1 MAFRTLSRLGVWVV
15 GIGALQACSSG
26 ADPGPAAAQGGFA
39 GVAGGLAM
47 GGGGPGGGG
56 APGAGGYVSGTG
68 NTPGQGGSVT
78 VGGSTSAGGSMSVG
92 GTTSAGGAGA
102 GGGGAGM
109 GGSGAGGAPAEK
121 PPCIANA
128 GTDVLMMGDS
138 YVTGALGSPALQP
151 ALAKVFPSAA
161 QFRNVAVAGVSMAS
175 GGIGALIPTQFNGK
189 PKLVIMDGGGNDI
202 LICSAVM
209 YPGCNTMCNAP
220 GSSSL
225 QICKDIVTS
234 GTAAAAKL
242 FDTMSAAGVKD
253 IVYFFYPHPPTNNG
267 GMKEIDDYSEP
278 IARKSCEDYAGK
290 NGGKTRCYWVSTTKP
305 FADAGGDINAAN
317 FWSDGI
323 HPSAKGQDII
333 AGEIN
338 KVLTAHCLGQTS
350 SSGCCQ

>member
-26 ADPGPAAAQGGFA
+26 ADPGPAAGQGGFA

-78 VGGSTSAGGSMSVG
+78 VGGTTSAGGTMSVGGTTSAGGTMSVGGTTSAGGSMSVG

-202 LICSAVM
+202 LICSAAM
-209 YPGCNTMCNAP
+209 YPGCNTMCN
-220 GSSSL
+220 
-225 QICKDIVTS
+225 
-234 GTAAAAKL
+234 
-242 FDTMSAAGVKD
+242 
-253 IVYFFYPHPPTNNG
+253 
-267 GMKEIDDYSEP
+267 
-278 IARKSCEDYAGK
+278 
-290 NGGKTRCYWVSTTKP
+290 
-305 FADAGGDINAAN
+305 
-317 FWSDGI
+317 
-323 HPSAKGQDII
+323 
-333 AGEIN
+333 
-338 KVLTAHCLGQTS
+338 
-350 SSGCCQ
+350 